1 MENFSVL
8 KDPVCGMTV
17 THKSFHH
24 LEQGGQSHY
33 FCGAKCKARF
43 AANLARYAAPGLGL
57 GEPAAVAHGAQ
68 PRTLPVHFGWML
80 SAGAAVILFALGSWL
95 V

>member
-1 MENFSVL
+1 MENCSVL

-17 THKSFHH
+17 TNKSFHH

-43 AANLARYAAPGLGL
+43 AANLARYATPGV
-57 GEPAAVAHGAQ
+57 GEPVALVPVAAE
-68 PRTLPVHFGWML
+68 RLLPAHFGWML
-80 SAGAAVILFALGSWL
+80 SAGAVVVLLAVARWL
-95 V
+95 A